1 MVILPLPKIHFV
13 ITNNQIKFVKSLH
26 QSKFR
31 QKYNNFIAEGDKIA
45 QEILLNARYKL
56 IHIFATKEWI
66 EINDQLLKS
75 YASILIEILPPN
87 MSKISTLKT
96 NSPVLIVLE
105 KQSDALDYEKLNT
118 GHAIFLDDVQD
129 PGNLG
134 TIIRIADWF
143 GINSIIR
150 SRGCADFYNPKVIQ
164 STMGSFLNVTLFTE
178 DFNQIKLSKHKTVG
192 AVMHGT
198 SLSELEWPEQT
209 MLIMGNEGK
218 GISAAIHQE
227 IDHHVTIPGSEHRV
241 ADSLNVGMATGILC
255 GAMFMK

>member
-1 MVILPLPKIHFV
+1 V

-45 QEILLNARYKL
+45 QEILQNESYKL
-56 IHIFATKEWI
+56 VHIFATKEWI
-66 EINDQLLKS
+66 EINAEIVKP
-75 YASILIEILPPN
+75 YVSILIDILPPD

-96 NSPVLIVLE
+96 KSPILIVLE
-105 KQSDALDYEKLNT
+105 KVPEPLDYENFNS
-118 GHAIFLDDVQD
+118 GNVIYLDDVQD

-143 GINSIIR
+143 GVSTIVR
-150 SRGCADFYNPKVIQ
+150 SKGCADFYNPKVIQ
-164 STMGSFLNVTLFTE
+164 STMGSFLNVSLFTE
-178 DFNQIKLSKHKTVG
+178 EFEEIDITKHKTVG
-192 AVMHGT
+192 AVMRGT
-198 SLSELEWPEQT
+198 LLSEFKWPSYT

-227 IDHHVTIPGSEHRV
+227 IDHHVTIPGSESRV
-241 ADSLNVGMATGILC
+241 ADSLNVGMATGILI
-255 GAMFMK
+255 GSMFMK

>member
-1 MVILPLPKIHFV
+1 MVILPLPKIYFV

-31 QKYNNFIAEGDKIA
+31 QKYNNFVAEGDKIA
-45 QEILLNARYKL
+45 QEILQFSTYK
-56 IHIFATKEWI
+56 IVHIFATNNWI
-66 EINDQLLKS
+66 ENNDQLLKS
-75 YASILIEILPPN
+75 YASVIIEIHPVN

-96 NSPVLIVLE
+96 KSPVLIVLE
-105 KQSDALDYEKLNT
+105 KKSEIVDYAKFNN
-118 GHAIFLDDVQD
+118 GHAIYLDDVQD

-164 STMGSFLNVTLFTE
+164 STMGSFLNVSLSTSE
-178 DFNQIKLSKHKTVG
+178 FNQLKLSKHKTVG
-192 AVMHGT
+192 AVMHGE
-198 SLSELEWPEQT
+198 SLSEFNWPEQT

-227 IDHHVTIPGSEHRV
+227 IDHHITIPGSDNRV

-255 GAMFMK
+255 GSLFNN

>member
-1 MVILPLPKIHFV
+1 M

-45 QEILLNARYKL
+45 QEILQNSSFNI
-56 IHIFATKEWI
+56 IHIFATKEWTDI
-66 EINDQLLKS
+66 NAEIVSPFGSLL
-75 YASILIEILPPN
+75 INILPLD

-96 NSPVLIVLE
+96 KSPVLIVLE
-105 KQSDALDYEKLNT
+105 KRPEVTDYEKLNS
-118 GHAIFLDDVQD
+118 GHAIYLDNIQD

-143 GINSIIR
+143 GINTIIR
-150 SRGCADFYNPKVIQ
+150 SRGCADFYHPKVIQ
-164 STMGSFLNVTLFTE
+164 STMGSFLNVSLFTE
-178 DFNQIKLSKHKTVG
+178 EFDNIHITKHKTVG

-198 SLSELEWPEQT
+198 SLSEFVWPAQT

-218 GISAAIHQE
+218 GISAVIHQE
-227 IDHHVTIPGSEHRV
+227 IDHHVTIPGSDNRV
-241 ADSLNVGMATGILC
+241 ADSLNVGMATGILI
-255 GAMFMK
+255 GSMFMN

>member
-1 MVILPLPKIHFV
+1 M

-45 QEILLNARYKL
+45 QEILQNPSHKV
-56 IHIFATKEWI
+56 INIFATKEWT
-66 EINDQLLKS
+66 EINVEIVKPYTS
-75 YASILIEILPPN
+75 VLIVILPPE

-96 NSPVLIVLE
+96 KSPVLIVLE
-105 KQSDALDYEKLNT
+105 KMTESTDYEKLNS
-118 GHAIFLDDVQD
+118 GHAIYLDDVQD

-143 GINSIIR
+143 GINSIVR
-150 SRGCADFYNPKVIQ
+150 SKGCADFYNSKVIQ
-164 STMGSFLNVTLFTE
+164 STMGSFLNVSLFTE
-178 DFNQIKLSKHKTVG
+178 EFDILDITKHETVG

-198 SLSELEWPEQT
+198 SLSELNWPNQT

-218 GISAAIHQE
+218 GISAAIHQK
-227 IDHHVTIPGSEHRV
+227 IDHHVTIPGSENRV
-241 ADSLNVGMATGILC
+241 AESLNVGMATGILL
-255 GAMFMK
+255 GSMFMK

>member
-1 MVILPLPKIHFV
+1 MVILPLRKIQFV
-13 ITNNQIKFVKSLH
+13 ITNNQIKFIKSLH

-45 QEILLNARYKL
+45 QEILQNSACK
-56 IHIFATKEWI
+56 IINIFATQEWI
-66 EINDQLLKS
+66 ETNANILKS
-75 YASILIEILPPN
+75 FSSILVDIIPAD
-87 MSKISTLKT
+87 MSKISALKT

-105 KQSDALDYEKLNT
+105 KRSEVTNSELLDD
-118 GHAIFLDDVQD
+118 GHAIYLDNVQD
-129 PGNLG
+129 PGNVG

-143 GINSIIR
+143 GIKSVVR

-164 STMGSFLNVTLFTE
+164 ATMGSFLNVSLFTE
-178 DFNQIKLSKHKTVG
+178 DFDNLKLGNHKTVG
-192 AVMHGT
+192 AVMHGDA
-198 SLSELEWPEQT
+198 LSEFEWPEKT

-227 IDHHVTIPGSEHRV
+227 IDHHVTISGSESRV

-255 GAMFMK
+255 ASMFTK